1 MSMGKSRRVRLE
13 MREDAFLDLGKRGRG
28 TAAVLRGE
36 GRDLETEIRVVRIF
50 RRDGRNKVG
59 RRRL

>member
-13 MREDAFLDLGKRGRG
+13 MKEDAFLNLGKRGRG

-36 GRDLETEIRVVRIF
+36 GIETEIRVVRIF